1 MYLGLLVFSTILGL
15 NEKKK
20 KKTVFMQVSL
30 LSHSQP
36 FATSTAPPPFLRR
49 YLKSFIKE
57 EWLTFTLEALTE
69 VEKKGAA

>member
-20 KKTVFMQVSL
+20 KNSIHASIPSL
-30 LSHSQP
+30 TQP

-69 VEKKGAA
+69 VDKKGAA